1 VPLQIPISLAQGHIR
16 TAEFKINLEVFYELY
31 IEFEPVFGDGSVAGV
46 HCPTP
51 RPRTVW
57 FLSKGGQ
64 VVANGNG
71 GGGEHMGGVFGS
83 FYADAGRY
91 TLDFEVLDNG
101 TCLNAGSPRL
111 TIETFRDRHPE
122 VDDNVTNAFFLGL
135 LLAFTGINLFVHSYR
150 ARRQQE
156 PACPLTE
163 PGPQSPLIDGRSSVP
178 TNSRAVASKYDRLKL
193 RRPYVWPFQKPGW
206 FGLIAFSVYS
216 VLLIIDLLVRTR
228 TLFPTGLA
236 VHLLRPEV
244 AVETQPG
251 VEPLLVR
258 VEGEGFSAVRSLY
271 IGSWRVPS
279 QDFDTVLR
287 KGLDTRPPSW
297 PVYVEGDPDL
307 EWRAVVKVIE
317 EIRGFNVKVVLLTRP
332 RK

>member
-1 VPLQIPISLAQGHIR
+1 
-16 TAEFKINLEVFYELY
+16 
-31 IEFEPVFGDGSVAGV
+31 
-46 HCPTP
+46 
-51 RPRTVW
+51 
-57 FLSKGGQ
+57 
-64 VVANGNG
+64 
-71 GGGEHMGGVFGS
+71 MGGVFGS

-111 TIETFRDRHPE
+111 TIETFRERHPE
-122 VDDNVTNAFFLGL
+122 VDDTLTDASFLSL
-135 LLAFTGINLFVHSYR
+135 LLAFAGITLFVASYR
-150 ARRQQE
+150 ARSHQE
-156 PACPLTE
+156 PICSLTE
-163 PGPQSPLIDGRSSVP
+163 PGPQSPLIDCGSRVP
-178 TNSRAVASKYDRLKL
+178 TTSRAVASKYDRLRL
-193 RRPYVWPFQKPGW
+193 RPTYVWPFQKPGW
-206 FGLIAFSVYS
+206 FGLIAFSIYS
-216 VLLIIDLLVRTR
+216 LLLIVDLFFRTR
-228 TLFPTGLA
+228 TLFPSGLV

-271 IGSWRVPS
+271 IGSGRVPS

-287 KGLDTRPPSW
+287 KELATRPPSW

-307 EWRAVVKVIE
+307 EWRAVVRVID
-317 EIRGFNVKVVLLTRP
+317 EIRGFNARVVLLTRP